1 MVQLLKEKL
10 QLLNCVEKHRS
21 TFASDSLMV
30 QKIIS
35 VISEKGDKGVREFTN
50 KFDGVDVC
58 DLRVSDEM
66 LLDAKIQSDSKL
78 QKAVLQASDNI
89 RLFHEKQ
96 LPEGFDIRQSDGTK
110 VSFRWRPIERVGVYI
125 PSGNFPLFST
135 VLMNVIPAQ
144 VAGVKEII
152 VCTPPG
158 KNGLPNPAIMEVC
171 RMLGIKNVFQVGGA
185 QAIAA
190 MAVGTESI
198 PKVDKIVGP
207 GNRYVAAA
215 KQIVSNRVGIDMI
228 AGPTELVI
236 IADETA
242 DPNWIAADLISQ
254 AEHDTD
260 ALTILLSPDKSIIE
274 KTISKIQ
281 SLLEHLETKI
291 IAEESL
297 QNNGFSFKAESLD
310 ECIDLSN
317 IIAPEHVSLHVVE
330 PETYQDIL
338 IAGAIFLG
346 SETPVAWGDYWAGP
360 NHTLPT
366 SGAARYKGL
375 LSVFDFLVSYS
386 IIQAKDADL
395 LSFDAVISM
404 AEAEGLAGH
413 ALSAKLRKGDDS

>member
-1 MVQLLKEKL
+1 MLQILTENF
-10 QLLNCVEKHRS
+10 QLLNYLEKHRS
-21 TFASDSLMV
+21 VIASDSLMV
-30 QKIIS
+30 EKIIY
-35 VISEKGDKGVREFTN
+35 VIREKGDAGVREFTK

-66 LLDAKIQSDSKL
+66 LLEANFQSDPKL

-96 LPEGFDIRQSDGTK
+96 LPKGFNLTQSDGTK

-125 PSGNFPLFST
+125 PSGNFPLLST

-152 VCTPPG
+152 ICTPPG
-158 KNGLPNPAIMEVC
+158 KDGSPNPAIMEVC
-171 RMLGIKNVFQVGGA
+171 KTLGIKNIFQVGGA

-198 PKVDKIVGP
+198 QKVDKIVGP

-242 DPNWIAADLISQ
+242 DPDLVAADLISQ

-260 ALTILLSPDKSIIE
+260 ALTILLSPDISIIE

-297 QNNGFSFKAESLD
+297 QNNGFSFNAESLD

-317 IIAPEHVSLHVVE
+317 MIAPEHVSLHLADAE
-330 PETYQDIL
+330 KYQDKL

-404 AEAEGLAGH
+404 AETEELAGH
-413 ALSAKLRKGDDS
+413 ALSVKLRKGDDS